1 MNRSVTRQAPGKLY
15 VAGEYAVVES
25 GHSALLVAVDRFL
38 TVTAATAAG
47 PRARVSSALYDG
59 GERTWERDARGLAVP
74 STGEVDYVISALRVV
89 EELVRERGR
98 EPDMVH
104 LDVISELDDASGRKL
119 GLGSSAAVTVAT
131 VRAVAGFHGLDLSD
145 LDVLKMALLASDAVE
160 PVGSGGDLAASAL
173 TGWVLYSSPDRQW
186 LRGQRRGC
194 GVGALLAARWPGLA
208 VRRMPQA
215 DGIDLLV
222 GWTGEPASTAS
233 LVSHVKS
240 RLPAGPPP
248 AGPSTCAATG
258 PADPGTSA
266 PAVPAAGSGHVTSY
280 EQFLAASE
288 ACLAGLVTALE
299 AGDLAG
305 VRRQVG
311 GHRALLAEL
320 SRMSG
325 VVIET
330 PGLSRLV
337 EIACAHGAAAKSS
350 GAGGGDCGIALHG
363 PATSTAALRAAWAE
377 AGIVP
382 LDLAVFTRSEEAS

>member
-1 MNRSVTRQAPGKLY
+1 MSRSVTRQAPGKLY

-25 GHSALLVAVDRFL
+25 GHSALLVAVDRFI
-38 TVTAATAAG
+38 TVTAATASG

-59 GERTWERDARGLAVP
+59 GERTWERDAQGLAVP

-89 EELVRERGR
+89 EELVRERGG
-98 EPDMVH
+98 EPAMVH
-104 LDVISELDDASGRKL
+104 LDILSELDDASGRKL

-131 VRAVAGFHGLDLSD
+131 VRAVADFHDLTLSD

-160 PVGSGGDLAASAL
+160 PVGSGGDLAASTF

-186 LRGQRRGC
+186 LREQRRSS
-194 GVGALLAARWPGLA
+194 GVGALLEARWPGLA

-233 LVSHVKS
+233 LVSHVQS
-240 RLPAGPPP
+240 RLQAQ
-248 AGPSTCAATG
+248 ASTAPAAT
-258 PADPGTSA
+258 
-266 PAVPAAGSGHVTSY
+266 Y

-288 ACLAGLVTALE
+288 ACLADLVTALE
-299 AGDLAG
+299 SGDLAG
-305 VRRQVG
+305 VRRQVT
-311 GHRALLAEL
+311 GHRVLLADL
-320 SRMSG
+320 ARMSG
-325 VVIET
+325 IVIET
-330 PGLSRLV
+330 PELARLV
-337 EIACAHGAAAKSS
+337 EIASSHGAAAKSS

-363 PATSTAALRAAWAE
+363 PATSTAALRSAWAE

-382 LDLAVFTRSEEAS
+382 LDLAVFTRCEEDS

>member
-1 MNRSVTRQAPGKLY
+1 MSRSVTCQAPGKLY

-25 GHSALLVAVDRFL
+25 GHSALLVAVDRFI

-59 GERTWERDARGLAVP
+59 GERTWQRDARGLAVP
-74 STGEVDYVISALRVV
+74 STGATDYVISALRVV
-89 EELVRERGR
+89 EELVREQGR
-98 EPDMVH
+98 EPAMVH
-104 LDVISELDDASGRKL
+104 LDVLSELDDASGRKL

-131 VRAVAGFHGLDLSD
+131 VRAVAGFHALDLSD
-145 LDVLKMALLASDAVE
+145 LDVFKLALLASDAVE

-173 TGWVLYSSPDRQW
+173 SGWVLYSSPDRHW
-186 LRGQRRGC
+186 LRRQRRVR
-194 GVGALLAARWPGLA
+194 GVGALLQACWPGLA

-233 LVSHVKS
+233 LVSHVQS
-240 RLPAGPPP
+240 RLQPRAPAAGPAAPTPSP
-248 AGPSTCAATG
+248 ASGGPSGPSTR
-258 PADPGTSA
+258 A
-266 PAVPAAGSGHVTSY
+266 PEARTY

-288 ACLAGLVTALE
+288 HFLAGLVTALE

-305 VRRQVG
+305 VRRQVA
-311 GHRALLAEL
+311 GHRRLLADL

-363 PATSTAALRAAWAE
+363 PATSTAALRSAWAA

-382 LDLAVFTRSEEAS
+382 LDLAVWTRSEEAS

>member
-1 MNRSVTRQAPGKLY
+1 MSRSVTRKAPGKLY
-15 VAGEYAVVES
+15 IAGEYAVVES
-25 GHSALLVAVDRFL
+25 GHSALLVAVDRFI
-38 TVTAATAAG
+38 TVTAATASG

-59 GERTWERDARGLAVP
+59 GERTWERDTEGLAVP

-89 EELVRERGR
+89 EELVRERGG
-98 EPDMVH
+98 EPAMVH
-104 LDVISELDDASGRKL
+104 LDILSELDDASGRKL

-160 PVGSGGDLAASAL
+160 PVGSGGDLAASTF

-186 LRGQRRGC
+186 LSEQRRSH
-194 GVGALLAARWPGLA
+194 GVRALLEARWPALA

-233 LVSHVKS
+233 LVTHVQSHLRTQVPTAS
-240 RLPAGPPP
+240 ASSG
-248 AGPSTCAATG
+248 GDVGAAT
-258 PADPGTSA
+258 
-266 PAVPAAGSGHVTSY
+266 Y

-288 ACLAGLVTALE
+288 ACLAGLVAALE
-299 AGDLAG
+299 SGDLAG
-305 VRRQVG
+305 VRRQVA
-311 GHRALLAEL
+311 GHRVLLADL
-320 SRMSG
+320 ARMSG

-330 PGLSRLV
+330 PELSRLIT
-337 EIACAHGAAAKSS
+337 IASTHGAAAKSS

-363 PATSTAALRAAWAE
+363 PETSTAALRSAWAE
-377 AGIVP
+377 VGIVP
-382 LDLAVFTRSEEAS
+382 LDLAVFTRHEEDS